1 MVGDKPH
8 RKGEKKMVTN
18 IMPIAEVETSLS
30 KEEKDRFQY
39 HVNRFRKGAMVQ
51 HTGLMPRSTIHHIL
65 NRYLRISHAKM
76 KVRGLWHAGRV
87 KYTV

>member
-1 MVGDKPH
+1 
-8 RKGEKKMVTN
+8 MVTN
-18 IMPIAEVETSLS
+18 IMPIAEVETHLS

-39 HVNRFRKGAMVQ
+39 HVNCFRQGALAQ
-51 HTGLMPRSTIHHIL
+51 HTGLLPRSTIHHIL

-76 KVRGLWHAGRV
+76 KARGLWHAGRV